1 MNKLLLSLI
10 IFGMTSSLSAQT
22 LIPIPDT
29 LSGGIIDLRIANSTH
44 QFYSGFDTRTIGYN
58 GSYLG
63 PTIILQK
70 GQSITMNVENQLSD
84 TTTTHWHGLHVASM
98 NDGSPHNP
106 ILPAR
111 TWSPSF
117 TVMDHAATYWFHPH
131 LHGKTL
137 DQVMLG
143 AAGLIIVR
151 DETESALA
159 LPRTY
164 GVDDIPLICQFQHMD
179 NNTKQIILDDELD
192 NITMVNGTIDPAVNV
207 PAQVVRLRI
216 LNASSHRVL
225 QFGFNDNRTFH
236 QITSDDGLLNAPVEL
251 TRLRLGSGERAE
263 ILVNFGGQS
272 GSTFFIR
279 QYGNEL
285 PAGFPGGPSMMGGA
299 IGPLDNKAFNFLQIN
314 VVEPTIAP
322 VTAIPASLTTN
333 VPWSTNGSTSRNF
346 IIQGSPMM
354 SMTNFTINSVQYDE
368 EVNNFMMEE
377 GDVMVW
383 RITNQ
388 SMMAHPF
395 HIHGNHFFITSL
407 NGQTPPANMQ
417 GRKDV
422 VLVAPMGGTATLIT
436 KYEDFCDPMMPYM
449 YHCHILSHEDNGMM
463 GQFLVECTT
472 TAIHEMEYTTE
483 SMLVF
488 PNPVDD
494 ELRIQWGAIT
504 ENFTIQIFNAIGVQ
518 VLNTSTNNDIDVA
531 ALPQGM
537 YLIRV
542 HHGDKVRTAK
552 FIKN

>member
-1 MNKLLLSLI
+1 
-10 IFGMTSSLSAQT
+10 
-22 LIPIPDT
+22 
-29 LSGGIIDLRIANSTH
+29 
-44 QFYSGFDTRTIGYN
+44 
-58 GSYLG
+58 
-63 PTIILQK
+63 
-70 GQSITMNVENQLSD
+70 
-84 TTTTHWHGLHVASM
+84 
-98 NDGSPHNP
+98 
-106 ILPAR
+106 
-111 TWSPSF
+111 
-117 TVMDHAATYWFHPH
+117 
-131 LHGKTL
+131 
-137 DQVMLG
+137 
-143 AAGLIIVR
+143 
-151 DETESALA
+151 
-159 LPRTY
+159 
-164 GVDDIPLICQFQHMD
+164 
-179 NNTKQIILDDELD
+179 
-192 NITMVNGTIDPAVNV
+192 
-207 PAQVVRLRI
+207 
-216 LNASSHRVL
+216 
-225 QFGFNDNRTFH
+225 
-236 QITSDDGLLNAPVEL
+236 
-251 TRLRLGSGERAE
+251 
-263 ILVNFGGQS
+263 
-272 GSTFFIR
+272 
-279 QYGNEL
+279 
-285 PAGFPGGPSMMGGA
+285 
-299 IGPLDNKAFNFLQIN
+299 
-314 VVEPTIAP
+314 
-322 VTAIPASLTTN
+322 
-333 VPWSTNGSTSRNF
+333 
-346 IIQGSPMM
+346 
-354 SMTNFTINSVQYDE
+354 
-368 EVNNFMMEE
+368 MMEE